1 MSAAAA
7 TPIPAFLIYFTPYVA
22 TMECCGIPPDDAVV
36 TIDATLPIRLFET
49 RTLYVGHAKLDAC
62 ESPHG
67 DKTLHRHSR
76 IHVQL
81 S

>member
-1 MSAAAA
+1 
-7 TPIPAFLIYFTPYVA
+7 
-22 TMECCGIPPDDAVV
+22 MECCGTLPGVAVA
-36 TIDATLPIRLFET
+36 TTFATLPIRLFESH
-49 RTLYVGHAKLDAC
+49 TLYVRDVKNDAC

-67 DKTLHRHSR
+67 DTTRHRHSR